1 MLQVMRSYPN
11 KSLLMEWQLYF
22 CDVTILTVGFGDIVP
37 SNDIGRGLVFP
48 YSVGGIM

>member
-1 MLQVMRSYPN
+1 
-11 KSLLMEWQLYF
+11 
-22 CDVTILTVGFGDIVP
+22 VGFGDIVP